1 MARSFDVVSYNILA
15 GTLGS
20 NTIPWVT
27 SISSEMLLRVNAA
40 LGAASSDGGV
50 SDWESLLRGPISA
63 AYTAHFHKNWDVL
76 PDGLNESAHMR
87 RVWAM
92 RDVRSTAD
100 LDALLRPKLRVVG
113 PDVLEYTRAKD
124 GRSLRASTLRGVL
137 ASTLGPPLG
146 QSVFDDIME
155 SESRLCGWRVRGP
168 AVVDRMLGLTTGG
181 TWEERPALLL
191 IQEYDT
197 EKWSCAPF
205 STPSVE
211 AATAATAAE
220 EPQTQRPRLD
230 AAAAAAAAAAAGPEE
245 VTFRTALVRHGYGGV
260 IFNKPSGQHCVAAYW
275 RRDCFTS
282 AATAGSDDGVVIV
295 SCGESVADTAYAF
308 DLQCSSHRQ
317 QRDDEDGDGGG
328 GGSGTALPLTLLKE
342 RDRRCAGFVRLLPVE
357 GAAGA
362 AAADDDDAPPP
373 PLWACVT
380 HLMTTSRDCAKLNH
394 FPGEVRAGE
403 LAVLGKL
410 AARVVPR
417 GEAMLL
423 GGDFNAV
430 PCELYDWATGG
441 IPAAQTDGSP
451 AKTALLQLATGLV
464 GGVDAGAEKRSLLFV
479 VGEEGRVLREAFAE
493 EHGWEDVKS
502 ARCPT
507 SINATRSER
516 IDYLWHSPELSL
528 ERGGGAA
535 AAADAA
541 AAAAAA
547 AAGGHHPINRIP
559 TQPLPCLAADGA
571 SIAEP
576 SDHVPIAATFTFVG
590 ATAATATSTPASL

>member
-1 MARSFDVVSYNILA
+1 
-15 GTLGS
+15 
-20 NTIPWVT
+20 
-27 SISSEMLLRVNAA
+27 
-40 LGAASSDGGV
+40 
-50 SDWESLLRGPISA
+50 
-63 AYTAHFHKNWDVL
+63 
-76 PDGLNESAHMR
+76 
-87 RVWAM
+87 
-92 RDVRSTAD
+92 
-100 LDALLRPKLRVVG
+100 
-113 PDVLEYTRAKD
+113 
-124 GRSLRASTLRGVL
+124 
-137 ASTLGPPLG
+137 
-146 QSVFDDIME
+146 
-155 SESRLCGWRVRGP
+155 
-168 AVVDRMLGLTTGG
+168 
-181 TWEERPALLL
+181 
-191 IQEYDT
+191 
-197 EKWSCAPF
+197 
-205 STPSVE
+205 
-211 AATAATAAE
+211 
-220 EPQTQRPRLD
+220 
-230 AAAAAAAAAAAGPEE
+230 
-245 VTFRTALVRHGYGGV
+245 
-260 IFNKPSGQHCVAAYW
+260 
-275 RRDCFTS
+275 
-282 AATAGSDDGVVIV
+282 
-295 SCGESVADTAYAF
+295 
-308 DLQCSSHRQ
+308 LQCSSHRQ
-317 QRDDEDGDGGG
+317 QRDDEDGGGGG

-535 AAADAA
+535 AAAAA
-541 AAAAAA
+541 AAAADPAAAAA
-547 AAGGHHPINRIP
+547 AAG
-559 TQPLPCLAADGA
+559 
-571 SIAEP
+571 
-576 SDHVPIAATFTFVG
+576 
-590 ATAATATSTPASL
+590 